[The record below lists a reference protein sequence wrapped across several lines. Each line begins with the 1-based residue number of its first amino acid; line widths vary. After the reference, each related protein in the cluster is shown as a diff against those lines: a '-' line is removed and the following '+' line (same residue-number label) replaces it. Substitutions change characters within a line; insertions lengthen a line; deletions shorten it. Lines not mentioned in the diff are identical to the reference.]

1 MPGLGA
7 GPHTPECFLGHDG
20 RDRFLRELG
29 VGTSAE
35 AAVTVGSEG
44 EFCCV
49 RGKGRAPGAELES
62 HTEGVCLPWLLCS
75 YNLLII

>member
-1 MPGLGA
+1 M
-7 GPHTPECFLGHDG
+7 
-20 RDRFLRELG
+20 
-29 VGTSAE
+29 GTSAE